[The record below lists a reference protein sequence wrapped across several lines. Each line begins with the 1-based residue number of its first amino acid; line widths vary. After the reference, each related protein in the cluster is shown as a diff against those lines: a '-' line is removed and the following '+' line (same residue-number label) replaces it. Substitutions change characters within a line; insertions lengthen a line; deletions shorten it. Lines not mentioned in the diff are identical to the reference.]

1 MVTSRMSHNDHPP
14 PFLFSKKKIYKVLM
28 ARKQGKYVKDFVPES
43 NMGMLVNLY
52 EPFTAD
58 KLPMEGPPQGLEL
71 AR

>member
-1 MVTSRMSHNDHPP
+1 
-14 PFLFSKKKIYKVLM
+14 
-28 ARKQGKYVKDFVPES
+28 
-43 NMGMLVNLY
+43 MGMLVNLY